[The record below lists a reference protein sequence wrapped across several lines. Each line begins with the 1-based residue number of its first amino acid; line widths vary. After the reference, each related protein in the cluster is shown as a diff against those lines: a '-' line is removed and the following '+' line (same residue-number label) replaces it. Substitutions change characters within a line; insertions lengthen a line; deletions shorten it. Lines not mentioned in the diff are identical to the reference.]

1 MTDLDDFLA
10 QTVEKHA
17 SATTG
22 VRSGDATSLIG
33 MLSTRDPVTLFPASQ
48 PSKSGWTEV
57 SQAFRRVASVYSD
70 ATPVSFEV
78 LAAGVSGDLAY
89 LVGYERGTASVA
101 GRPAE
106 QVSLRVTQVYRRE
119 DGEWKLVHRHGDPW
133 PGDDPAVGH
142 LRAAMRKRSAIGGDT
157 PTDSAAR

>member
-33 MLSTRDPVTLFPASQ
+33 MLSTCDPVTLFPASQ

-119 DGEWKLVHRHGDPW
+119 DGEWKLVHRHGDPG

-157 PTDSAAR
+157 PTDSAPR